1 MAQKDFNIPNNWRF
15 FCNELYTYNSGNLT
29 INNDTIVNGNIY
41 CNNITG
47 VLSQESTFLG
57 LYGRSLG
64 DYPKTINTDS
74 IETINLDDLIK
85 TETNNTVSS
94 GILFIG
100 ICNYAN
106 KDNGKIAIINYTYS
120 GGDTPIIYSNDIF
133 PSSHFT
139 HSSEN
144 LEIRTDSVHNTI
156 DIRVLELFGK
166 NALINLPSDIY
177 YG

>member
-15 FCNELYTYNSGNLT
+15 FCNELYTHNSGNLT
-29 INNDTIVNGNIY
+29 INNDIVVNGNIY

-47 VLSQESTFLG
+47 VLSEESTFLG

-64 DYPKTINTDS
+64 DYPKTINTS
-74 IETINLDDLIK
+74 STETINLDDLIK
-85 TETNNTVSS
+85 TETNNTLSS

-120 GGDTPIIYSNDIF
+120 GGNSNSVTYSNDIF
-133 PSSHFT
+133 PSSHF
-139 HSSEN
+139 SQSGAN
-144 LEIRTDSVHNTI
+144 LTITTDSVHNTI
-156 DIRVLELFGK
+156 DIRILELFGK
-166 NALINLPSDIY
+166 NALINLP
-177 YG
+177 

>member
-29 INNDTIVNGNIY
+29 INNHTVVNGNIY

-47 VLSQESTFLG
+47 VLSDQSTFLG

-64 DYPKTINTDS
+64 DYPKIINTS
-74 IETINLDDLIK
+74 STEIINLDNLIK
-85 TETNNTVSS
+85 IDTNNTVSS
-94 GILFIG
+94 GIIFIG

-120 GGDTPIIYSNDIF
+120 GGSSSVIYSNDIF
-133 PSSHFT
+133 PSSHF
-139 HSSEN
+139 SQSGEN
-144 LEIRTDSVHNTI
+144 LTITTDSSHDSI

-166 NALINLPSDIY
+166 NSLINLT
-177 YG
+177 

>member
-64 DYPKTINTDS
+64 DYPKTINTS
-74 IETINLDDLIK
+74 SSETINLDDLIK

-120 GGDTPIIYSNDIF
+120 GGSNSVTYTNDIL
-133 PSSHFT
+133 PSDFSQ
-139 HSSEN
+139 SGAN
-144 LEIRTDSVHNTI
+144 LTITTGSVHDTI

-166 NALINLPSDIY
+166 SALINLP
-177 YG
+177 

>member
-29 INNDTIVNGNIY
+29 INNDIVVNGNIY

-47 VLSQESTFLG
+47 VLSEESTFLG

-64 DYPKTINTDS
+64 DYPKTINTS
-74 IETINLDDLIK
+74 STETINLDDLIK

-120 GGDTPIIYSNDIF
+120 GGSSNSVTYSNDIF
-133 PSSHFT
+133 PSSHIYQ
-139 HSSEN
+139 SGAN
-144 LEIRTDSVHNTI
+144 LTIKIDSVHNTI
-156 DIRVLELFGK
+156 DIRILELFGK
-166 NALINLPSDIY
+166 NALINLP
-177 YG
+177 

>member
-29 INNDTIVNGNIY
+29 INNDTLVNGNIY
-41 CNNITG
+41 CNNIRG
-47 VLSQESTFLG
+47 VLSGETTFLG

-64 DYPKTINTDS
+64 DYPKTINS
-74 IETINLDDLIK
+74 SSSEIINLDNLIK
-85 TETNNTVSS
+85 TDTNNTVSS

-120 GGDTPIIYSNDIF
+120 GGDTPVIYSNDIF
-133 PSSHFT
+133 PLTHFT
-139 HSSEN
+139 QSGEN
-144 LEIRTDSVHNTI
+144 LTITTDSNHDSI
-156 DIRVLELFGK
+156 DIRLLELFGK
-166 NALINLPSDIY
+166 NSLINLT
-177 YG
+177 